1 LFPAY
6 LELDEPRVER
16 RFYGFPF
23 VSTVGGEDGSG
34 WRVWPFYGSTAIAGR
49 ERNPHVLWPF
59 FVESERPVPA
69 DRRGDPLL
77 VLPAYLALDGDE
89 RTSRGY
95 GVLAYTHTID
105 QREGYE
111 AIGSPW
117 PVVFRDRRLGE
128 EGYRVWRLAP
138 IYGWSDRDGIR
149 SRFILWPLYRETDQE
164 DGDFHFRRRD
174 GVLVVGRHHP
184 ARAQA

>member
-1 LFPAY
+1 TDLFGYERVRTVLFPAY

-34 WRVWPFYGSTAIAGR
+34 WRVWPFYGSAPVAGR
-49 ERNPHVLWPF
+49 GGPPHLLLPF
-59 FVESERPVPA
+59 FVESERLVPEYGWEHRLA
-69 DRRGDPLL
+69 G
-77 VLPAYLALDGDE
+77 LPASLALDGDE

-95 GVLAYTHTID
+95 GVFAYTHTID
-105 QREGYE
+105 RREGYE

-138 IYGWSDRDGIR
+138 IYGWS
-149 SRFILWPLYRETDQE
+149 
-164 DGDFHFRRRD
+164 
-174 GVLVVGRHHP
+174 
-184 ARAQA
+184 